1 MSLEDMTFA
10 DKIMAE
16 IEEFEYDFK
25 KTTLKI
31 MKGVLENMIAG
42 TSGTSLNNSIT
53 SLPSAFSDLLDMNR

>member
-42 TSGTSLNNSIT
+42 TSWV
-53 SLPSAFSDLLDMNR
+53 DV